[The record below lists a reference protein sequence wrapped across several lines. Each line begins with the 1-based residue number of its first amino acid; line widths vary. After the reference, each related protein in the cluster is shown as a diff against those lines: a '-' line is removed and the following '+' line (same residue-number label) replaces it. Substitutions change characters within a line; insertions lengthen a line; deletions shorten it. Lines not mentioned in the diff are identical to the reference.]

1 MLNPQEIPFEIE
13 FEGQIVRTTFP
24 NFSANMGVTIR
35 KTGPQEVMAGHNI
48 MYELPVVRNDS
59 TVPLA
64 DFFWRDMLPT
74 NAARVD
80 RLVTGTFN
88 HALRYRILATT
99 NRGNEM
105 VVADNLST
113 TSNNVVE
120 LRPVH
125 LGLAADEYI
134 TQFTVH
140 FGQVP
145 AGFTSIER
153 PRIYM
158 DVLSPNQA
166 TLPNGM
172 MFANRVDIGGRVV
185 GSTEW
190 VIGNSTVASTIFA
203 PNQRIPQSGW

>member
-1 MLNPQEIPFEIE
+1 
-13 FEGQIVRTTFP
+13 
-24 NFSANMGVTIR
+24 
-35 KTGPQEVMAGHNI
+35 
-48 MYELPVVRNDS
+48 MYELPIVRNDS

-88 HALRYRILATT
+88 HALRYRIIATT
-99 NRGNEM
+99 NRGNEL

-125 LGLAADEYI
+125 LGLAADEYL
-134 TQFTVH
+134 TEFTVH

-145 AGFTSIER
+145 AGFTAVER

-158 DVLSPNQA
+158 DVLSESQ
-166 TLPNGM
+166 TLLPSRHDVRKPRRCWRPCRRLHRMGNRQRNHSFNNFRPGKALAAERMVGKNG
-172 MFANRVDIGGRVV
+172 
-185 GSTEW
+185 
-190 VIGNSTVASTIFA
+190 
-203 PNQRIPQSGW
+203 